1 MMDVITKLCIKLYHI
16 LQTGWGWGM
25 GLGLFVAD
33 YFAGHKFIIWLVVA
47 VTLMDA
53 IWGVAVSLKMGK
65 FTKSE
70 LLRLT
75 IDKLA
80 VYGCAMFVFV
90 GLDKVV
96 DTTISA
102 SIVGAAIILV
112 EFWSSCA
119 SMLILFPH
127 VAILH
132 LMKTALTGEIAAKLH
147 IEKDEVEKVLKQIQK
162 KPKQRDSKGRFIK

>member
-1 MMDVITKLCIKLYHI
+1 MLDVVIKLWVKLYHI
-16 LQTGWGWGM
+16 LQTGCGCGM

-33 YFAGHKFIIWLVVA
+33 YFAGHTFVVWLVIA

-53 IWGVAVSLKMGK
+53 VWGVAVSLRMGQ

-90 GLDKVV
+90 GLDKIA
-96 DTTISA
+96 DITITA
-102 SIVGAAIILV
+102 SVIGACIVLV

-119 SMLILFPH
+119 SMLILFPNI
-127 VAILH
+127 AILH
-132 LMKTALTGEIAAKLH
+132 LLKKALTGEIASKLH
-147 IEKDEVEKVLKQIQK
+147 IEKEDVEEVLKQMELLSK
-162 KPKQRDSKGRFIK
+162 KPKK

>member
-1 MMDVITKLCIKLYHI
+1 MFEVLEKLFTKLDMI
-16 LQTGWGWGM
+16 LQTGWGWT
-25 GLGLFVAD
+25 LAISLFFAE
-33 YFAGHKFIIWLVVA
+33 YFAGHKFVIWLVVC

-53 IWGVAVSLKMGK
+53 AWGVAVSMKRGR

-90 GLDKVV
+90 GIDKIV
-96 DTTISA
+96 DTTLSA
-102 SIVGAAIILV
+102 SVVGAAIVLV

-127 VAILH
+127 IAFLR
-132 LMKTALTGEIAAKLH
+132 LLKKALTGEIANKLN
-147 IEKDEVEKVLKQIQK
+147 IDENDVDDVLEEINK
-162 KPKQRDSKGRFIK
+162 K